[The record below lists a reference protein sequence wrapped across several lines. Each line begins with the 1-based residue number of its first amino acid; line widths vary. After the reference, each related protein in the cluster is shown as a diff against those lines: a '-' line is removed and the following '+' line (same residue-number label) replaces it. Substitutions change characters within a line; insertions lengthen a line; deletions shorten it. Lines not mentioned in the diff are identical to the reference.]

1 MEKTMVIEHIEPVPT
16 NGAAAAAIL
25 AVAIGILVLGASALA
40 GDASAPLARWFN
52 LWKPTGPLSGVTLLA
67 ILSWLTA
74 WFGFA
79 RAWSHRNLNLRRIN
93 LWALVLII
101 MGLLLTFP
109 PFMDLLQGK

>member
-1 MEKTMVIEHIEPVPT
+1 MAVETVETVPT

-25 AVAIGILVLGASALA
+25 AVAIAIVVLGAGALA
-40 GDASAPLARWFN
+40 GDASASAARWFN
-52 LWKPTGPLSGVTLLA
+52 VWKPTGPLSGVTVLA
-67 ILSWLTA
+67 ILVWLVT

-79 RAWSHRNLNLRRIN
+79 RAWGRRNLNLRRIN
-93 LWALVLII
+93 LVALVLII